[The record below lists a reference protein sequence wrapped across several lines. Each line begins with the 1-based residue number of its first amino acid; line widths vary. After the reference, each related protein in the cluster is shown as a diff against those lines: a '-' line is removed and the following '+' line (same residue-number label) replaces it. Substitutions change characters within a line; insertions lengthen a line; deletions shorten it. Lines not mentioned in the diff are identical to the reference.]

1 MEKET
6 DWGRLGKRYEPGA
19 ELWAVYHAVPLGC
32 RQPYNQARKEPEI
45 WVNLELMRQVI
56 DL

>member
-1 MEKET
+1 MEKEK
-6 DWGRLGKRYEPGA
+6 DWGRLGKQCEPGM
-19 ELWAVYHAVPLGC
+19 ELWAVYHAVTLGC

-45 WVNLELMRQVI
+45 WVNLEFLRQGM